1 MAASALATHSRTGS
15 PPAVRSL
22 MLGNFFLADGTPQVC
37 EELSDRLRIDGWPTL
52 TASSYR
58 NRFLRILDMTGTVW
72 KRREAYDVAQLDVF
86 SGPAFWWAQACSE
99 ALLACGK
106 PFVVSLHG
114 GALPHY
120 ADRHPA
126 RVTRLLRNAAAVTAP
141 SAYLARRF
149 RCVRADIEEL
159 PNPIDLK
166 RYAFRLRR
174 PIAPRI
180 IWLRSFHDVYD
191 PLGAIDV
198 LRGVLRACPEARLVM
213 VGSDRGDG
221 SLQRA
226 QASCA
231 QLGLKDR
238 VEFPGPISKSE
249 VPYYLDRADVF
260 LNTARIDNAPVSVT
274 EAMAS
279 GLPIVSSS
287 AGGVRDLLTDERD
300 GLLFEPGDSE
310 GMAEGV
316 IRIATEPGL
325 AEQLVRQARAKVRN
339 FDWSVV
345 LPRWQSL
352 LARVADS
359 R

>member
-1 MAASALATHSRTGS
+1 MAAGAIATLPQTEQ
-15 PPAVRSL
+15 PQAVRSL
-22 MLGNFFLADGTPQVC
+22 MLGNFFLAAGTPQVC
-37 EELSDRLRIDGWPTL
+37 EELSERLRIDGWPTL

-58 NRFLRILDMTGTVW
+58 NRLLRILDMTGTVW
-72 KRREAYDVAQLDVF
+72 QRRDEYDVAQLDVF

-114 GALPHY
+114 GALPRF

-126 RVTRLLRNAAAVTAP
+126 RVARLLRNAAAVTAP

-149 RCVRADIEEL
+149 RAVRPDIEEL
-159 PNPIDLK
+159 PNPIDLG

-174 PIAPRI
+174 PTVPRI

-191 PLGAIDV
+191 PLGAVDV
-198 LRGVLRACPEARLVM
+198 LRGVLAACPQARMVM
-213 VGSDRGDG
+213 VGADRGDR
-221 SLQRA
+221 SFERT
-226 QASCA
+226 QAYCS
-231 QLGLKDR
+231 QLGLQDH
-238 VEFPGPISKSE
+238 VEFTGAISKSE
-249 VPYYLDRADVF
+249 VPRYLDDADVF
-260 LNTARIDNAPVSVT
+260 LNTALIDNAPVSVT

-287 AGGVRDLLTDERD
+287 AGGVRDLLTDERE
-300 GLLFEPGDSE
+300 GLLFEPGDTQ
-310 GMAEGV
+310 GMAGGV
-316 IRIATEPGL
+316 IRLTTEPGL
-325 AEQLVRQARAKVRN
+325 AAQLVRQARAKARS